1 MSEDDDMKAYGY
13 EGGIIAVLI
22 PKEEKE
28 LKEPKRF
35 KVIILNDDYT
45 PMEFVV
51 GVLTSYFNK
60 TIDEADSLTTEI
72 HENGKGVAGIYPLEI
87 AETKLRQAIKLAR
100 KEEYP
105 LSIKLESE

>member
-1 MSEDDDMKAYGY
+1 MSKDDDMKAYGY

-22 PKEEKE
+22 PKEEQE

-51 GVLTSYFNK
+51 EL
-60 TIDEADSLTTEI
+60 I
-72 HENGKGVAGIYPLEI
+72 
-87 AETKLRQAIKLAR
+87 
-100 KEEYP
+100 EEFFY
-105 LSIKLESE
+105 

>member
-60 TIDEADSLTTEI
+60 TIDEASALTTEI

-87 AETKLRQAIKLAR
+87 AETKLRQTIKLAR